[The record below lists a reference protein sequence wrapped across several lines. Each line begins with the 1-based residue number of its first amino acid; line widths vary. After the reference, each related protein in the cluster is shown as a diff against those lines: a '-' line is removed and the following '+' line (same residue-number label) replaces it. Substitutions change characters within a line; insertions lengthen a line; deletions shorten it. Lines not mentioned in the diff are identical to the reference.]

1 MSIDHIMLK
10 HWAQELGF
18 QELGISDIDLS
29 NAEAHLHQWLT
40 QKFHGD
46 MEWMQRHGTKRTRP
60 DELET
65 GTISIISV
73 RMDYRPEETHDPEMI
88 LNHPELAYIS
98 RYALGRDYHK
108 IMRKRLQ
115 KLANKIK
122 QHLHSASGE
131 NNQSSVMQYRVFVD
145 SAPVM
150 EKPIAAKAGLG
161 WMGKHTNI
169 LSQDA
174 GSWFFLGEIYTN
186 LPLTP
191 TLPVENHC
199 GDCTACI
206 DICPTKAIV
215 KPYVLDARRCISYL
229 TIEHKGVIPEE
240 FRAAIGN
247 RIYGC
252 DDCQLVCPWNRFANS
267 VKNIGDTPDINN
279 KQIHHNTQA
288 GNFAIRNGLDSSS
301 LLSLFDWTETEFLKK
316 MEGSP
321 IRRIGF
327 ERWQRNIVIAL
338 GNAPSSPI
346 ITQSLENKY
355 SSSSEMV
362 REHISWSLQR
372 LKQSS

>member
-1 MSIDHIMLK
+1 MNINHITHQNLK
-10 HWAQELGF
+10 QWAKELGF

-29 NAEAHLHQWLT
+29 ETEVNLHQWLA
-40 QKFHGD
+40 QKFHGN
-46 MEWMQRHGTKRTRP
+46 MEWMQRHGNKRTRP
-60 DELET
+60 AELET

-73 RMDYRPEETHDPEMI
+73 RMDYRPEETHDPIMI
-88 LNHPELAYIS
+88 LNHPERAYIS

-108 IMRKRLQ
+108 MMRKRLQ
-115 KLANKIK
+115 KLAQKIK
-122 QHLHSASGE
+122 E
-131 NNQSSVMQYRVFVD
+131 NLVLDDQENPKEMQYRVFVD

-161 WMGKHTNI
+161 WVGKHTNI

-186 LPLTP
+186 LPLKP
-191 TLPVENHC
+191 SKPVENHC

-206 DICPTKAIV
+206 DICPTQAIIE
-215 KPYVLDARRCISYL
+215 PYVLDARRCISYL
-229 TIEHKGVIPEE
+229 TIEHKGIIPKE
-240 FRAAIGN
+240 FRTAIGN

-252 DDCQLVCPWNRFANS
+252 DDCQLVCPWNRFA
-267 VKNIGDTPDINN
+267 KTAEHDD
-279 KQIHHNTQA
+279 
-288 GNFAIRNGLDSSS
+288 FAIRNNLDSAS
-301 LLSLFDWTETEFLKK
+301 LLSLFDWTEKEFLKK

-346 ITQSLENKY
+346 IIETLTNKY
-355 SSSSEMV
+355 ELSSDIV
-362 REHISWSLQR
+362 KEHVTWALQR
-372 LKQSS
+372 QKCPT